1 MSFEPIIERRAGV
14 QDRGS
19 QLVVENLLATFE
31 PGLSWLDMCAG
42 PGGKAAY
49 MFNSLVEIDSSA
61 KFLANEPIPH
71 RADLVKRVVNNFQV
85 VSFDGTDALNFPDK
99 YDRILIDAPC
109 TGLGALRSRLNTLM
123 ESQIYIN
130 PSILNANLDDLENE
144 ISRVA
149 STSDLLH
156 LDIMDNIFVP
166 NFTFNLERAFEIINF
181 SKLPVDAHLMI
192 NNPDEIAPL
201 YAENGCTSVTFHF
214 EAVND
219 VDNTIKDIR
228 SNGAKVGLAIK
239 PATNFA
245 DIEKWIEEIDML
257 LIMTVEPG
265 FGGQSFMHEQMP
277 KVVQARTFIEKLLK
291 NKPTLQ
297 IDGGVS
303 LETIAEAANAGANC
317 FVAGSAVYKSDNPA
331 AMVSSLR
338 SLAQKNYPF

>member
-1 MSFEPIIERRAGV
+1 
-14 QDRGS
+14 
-19 QLVVENLLATFE
+19 
-31 PGLSWLDMCAG
+31 
-42 PGGKAAY
+42 
-49 MFNSLVEIDSSA
+49 
-61 KFLANEPIPH
+61 
-71 RADLVKRVVNNFQV
+71 
-85 VSFDGTDALNFPDK
+85 
-99 YDRILIDAPC
+99 
-109 TGLGALRSRLNTLM
+109 M

-166 NFTFNLERAFEIINF
+166 NFTFDLERAFEIINF

-239 PATNFA
+239 PATKFA

-277 KVVQARTFIEKLLK
+277 KVTQARTFIEKLLR
-291 NKPTLQ
+291 NKPTVQ

>member
-1 MSFEPIIERRAGV
+1 
-14 QDRGS
+14 
-19 QLVVENLLATFE
+19 
-31 PGLSWLDMCAG
+31 
-42 PGGKAAY
+42 
-49 MFNSLVEIDSSA
+49 
-61 KFLANEPIPH
+61 
-71 RADLVKRVVNNFQV
+71 
-85 VSFDGTDALNFPDK
+85 
-99 YDRILIDAPC
+99 
-109 TGLGALRSRLNTLM
+109 M
-123 ESQIYIN
+123 ESRIYIN

-166 NFTFNLERAFEIINF
+166 NFTFNLERAFQIINF

>member
-1 MSFEPIIERRAGV
+1 
-14 QDRGS
+14 
-19 QLVVENLLATFE
+19 
-31 PGLSWLDMCAG
+31 
-42 PGGKAAY
+42 
-49 MFNSLVEIDSSA
+49 
-61 KFLANEPIPH
+61 
-71 RADLVKRVVNNFQV
+71 
-85 VSFDGTDALNFPDK
+85 
-99 YDRILIDAPC
+99 
-109 TGLGALRSRLNTLM
+109 M

-166 NFTFNLERAFEIINF
+166 NFTFDLERAFEIINF

-239 PATNFA
+239 PATKFA

-277 KVVQARTFIEKLLK
+277 KVTQARTFIEKLSK

>member
-1 MSFEPIIERRAGV
+1 
-14 QDRGS
+14 
-19 QLVVENLLATFE
+19 
-31 PGLSWLDMCAG
+31 
-42 PGGKAAY
+42 
-49 MFNSLVEIDSSA
+49 
-61 KFLANEPIPH
+61 
-71 RADLVKRVVNNFQV
+71 
-85 VSFDGTDALNFPDK
+85 
-99 YDRILIDAPC
+99 
-109 TGLGALRSRLNTLM
+109 M

-166 NFTFNLERAFEIINF
+166 NFTFDLERAFEIINF

-239 PATNFA
+239 PATKFA

-277 KVVQARTFIEKLLK
+277 KVTQARTFIEKLLR

-297 IDGGVS
+297 IDGGIS
-303 LETIAEAANAGANC
+303 LETISEAANAGANC

>member
-1 MSFEPIIERRAGV
+1 
-14 QDRGS
+14 
-19 QLVVENLLATFE
+19 
-31 PGLSWLDMCAG
+31 
-42 PGGKAAY
+42 
-49 MFNSLVEIDSSA
+49 
-61 KFLANEPIPH
+61 
-71 RADLVKRVVNNFQV
+71 
-85 VSFDGTDALNFPDK
+85 
-99 YDRILIDAPC
+99 
-109 TGLGALRSRLNTLM
+109 M

-166 NFTFNLERAFEIINF
+166 NFTFNLERAYEIINF

-239 PATNFA
+239 PATKFA

-277 KVVQARTFIEKLLK
+277 KVAQARTFIEKLLK

>member
-1 MSFEPIIERRAGV
+1 
-14 QDRGS
+14 
-19 QLVVENLLATFE
+19 
-31 PGLSWLDMCAG
+31 
-42 PGGKAAY
+42 
-49 MFNSLVEIDSSA
+49 
-61 KFLANEPIPH
+61 
-71 RADLVKRVVNNFQV
+71 
-85 VSFDGTDALNFPDK
+85 
-99 YDRILIDAPC
+99 
-109 TGLGALRSRLNTLM
+109 
-123 ESQIYIN
+123 
-130 PSILNANLDDLENE
+130 
-144 ISRVA
+144 
-149 STSDLLH
+149 
-156 LDIMDNIFVP
+156 
-166 NFTFNLERAFEIINF
+166 
-181 SKLPVDAHLMI
+181 VDAHLMI

-239 PATNFA
+239 PATKFA

-277 KVVQARTFIEKLLK
+277 KVAQARTFIEKLLK

>member
-1 MSFEPIIERRAGV
+1 
-14 QDRGS
+14 
-19 QLVVENLLATFE
+19 
-31 PGLSWLDMCAG
+31 
-42 PGGKAAY
+42 
-49 MFNSLVEIDSSA
+49 
-61 KFLANEPIPH
+61 
-71 RADLVKRVVNNFQV
+71 
-85 VSFDGTDALNFPDK
+85 
-99 YDRILIDAPC
+99 
-109 TGLGALRSRLNTLM
+109 M

-166 NFTFNLERAFEIINF
+166 NFTFDLERAFEIINF

-239 PATNFA
+239 PATKFA

-265 FGGQSFMHEQMP
+265 FGGQLFMHEQMP
-277 KVVQARTFIEKLLK
+277 KVAQARTFIEKLLR
-291 NKPTLQ
+291 NKPTVQ

>member
-1 MSFEPIIERRAGV
+1 
-14 QDRGS
+14 
-19 QLVVENLLATFE
+19 
-31 PGLSWLDMCAG
+31 
-42 PGGKAAY
+42 
-49 MFNSLVEIDSSA
+49 
-61 KFLANEPIPH
+61 
-71 RADLVKRVVNNFQV
+71 
-85 VSFDGTDALNFPDK
+85 
-99 YDRILIDAPC
+99 
-109 TGLGALRSRLNTLM
+109 M

-166 NFTFNLERAFEIINF
+166 NFTFNLERAFQIINF

-239 PATNFA
+239 PATKFA

-277 KVVQARTFIEKLLK
+277 KVTQARTFIEKLLR
-291 NKPTLQ
+291 NKPKLQ

-338 SLAQKNYPF
+338 SLAQKNYPFK

>member
-1 MSFEPIIERRAGV
+1 
-14 QDRGS
+14 
-19 QLVVENLLATFE
+19 
-31 PGLSWLDMCAG
+31 
-42 PGGKAAY
+42 
-49 MFNSLVEIDSSA
+49 
-61 KFLANEPIPH
+61 
-71 RADLVKRVVNNFQV
+71 
-85 VSFDGTDALNFPDK
+85 
-99 YDRILIDAPC
+99 
-109 TGLGALRSRLNTLM
+109 M

-239 PATNFA
+239 PATKFA

-317 FVAGSAVYKSDNPA
+317 FVAGSALYKSDNPA

>member
-1 MSFEPIIERRAGV
+1 
-14 QDRGS
+14 
-19 QLVVENLLATFE
+19 
-31 PGLSWLDMCAG
+31 
-42 PGGKAAY
+42 
-49 MFNSLVEIDSSA
+49 
-61 KFLANEPIPH
+61 
-71 RADLVKRVVNNFQV
+71 
-85 VSFDGTDALNFPDK
+85 
-99 YDRILIDAPC
+99 
-109 TGLGALRSRLNTLM
+109 M

-166 NFTFNLERAFEIINF
+166 NFTFNLERAFQIINF

-239 PATNFA
+239 PATKFA

-277 KVVQARTFIEKLLK
+277 KVAQARTFIEKLSK

-338 SLAQKNYPF
+338 SLAQKNYPFK

>member
-1 MSFEPIIERRAGV
+1 
-14 QDRGS
+14 
-19 QLVVENLLATFE
+19 
-31 PGLSWLDMCAG
+31 
-42 PGGKAAY
+42 
-49 MFNSLVEIDSSA
+49 
-61 KFLANEPIPH
+61 
-71 RADLVKRVVNNFQV
+71 
-85 VSFDGTDALNFPDK
+85 
-99 YDRILIDAPC
+99 
-109 TGLGALRSRLNTLM
+109 M
-123 ESQIYIN
+123 ESRIYIN

-239 PATNFA
+239 PATKFA

-277 KVVQARTFIEKLLK
+277 KVVQARTFIEKLLR
-291 NKPTLQ
+291 NKPKLQ

-338 SLAQKNYPF
+338 SLAQKNYPFK

>member
-1 MSFEPIIERRAGV
+1 
-14 QDRGS
+14 
-19 QLVVENLLATFE
+19 
-31 PGLSWLDMCAG
+31 
-42 PGGKAAY
+42 
-49 MFNSLVEIDSSA
+49 
-61 KFLANEPIPH
+61 
-71 RADLVKRVVNNFQV
+71 
-85 VSFDGTDALNFPDK
+85 
-99 YDRILIDAPC
+99 
-109 TGLGALRSRLNTLM
+109 M

-239 PATNFA
+239 PATKFA

-277 KVVQARTFIEKLLK
+277 KVAQARTFIEKLLR
-291 NKPTLQ
+291 NKPALQ

-331 AMVSSLR
+331 AMVSNLR

>member
-1 MSFEPIIERRAGV
+1 
-14 QDRGS
+14 
-19 QLVVENLLATFE
+19 
-31 PGLSWLDMCAG
+31 
-42 PGGKAAY
+42 
-49 MFNSLVEIDSSA
+49 
-61 KFLANEPIPH
+61 
-71 RADLVKRVVNNFQV
+71 
-85 VSFDGTDALNFPDK
+85 
-99 YDRILIDAPC
+99 
-109 TGLGALRSRLNTLM
+109 M

-166 NFTFNLERAFEIINF
+166 NFTFYLERAFEIINF

-239 PATNFA
+239 PATKFA

-277 KVVQARTFIEKLLK
+277 KVAQARTFIEKLSK